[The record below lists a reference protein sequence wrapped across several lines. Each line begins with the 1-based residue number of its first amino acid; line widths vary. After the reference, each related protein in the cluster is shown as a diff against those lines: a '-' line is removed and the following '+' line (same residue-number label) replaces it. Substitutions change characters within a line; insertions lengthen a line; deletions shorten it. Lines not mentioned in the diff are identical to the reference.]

1 MVRATAG
8 HHIFP
13 ATAKYVGDGRVVPRP
28 KPDPLLTWMQPGSSQ
43 DQPGRTKC
51 LYKSEPGGFRPA
63 GRHCG
68 TASGSITEGGSSGR
82 ESPLDSSK
90 SFEPTAAREGAEEIS
105 EPSSFG
111 GAGRRAGFSL
121 QKESKKRPK
130 YSLLESSCEPGDSIE
145 ELM

>member
-1 MVRATAG
+1 M
-8 HHIFP
+8 
-13 ATAKYVGDGRVVPRP
+13 
-28 KPDPLLTWMQPGSSQ
+28 
-43 DQPGRTKC
+43 
-51 LYKSEPGGFRPA
+51 
-63 GRHCG
+63 
-68 TASGSITEGGSSGR
+68 ASGSFTEGSSGR
-82 ESPLDSSK
+82 ESSPDSSEN
-90 SFEPTAAREGAEEIS
+90 FEPSESREGVEEIS